1 MVHNILKTLLAAGFV
16 LCFAAAAA
24 GENSQERSLPDNGV
38 AIPSISWPEPRVDTF
53 TMGNK
58 IVFFLIRDNTLPLV
72 HIRAMVRAGGFLDP
86 QGKTGLAEITAEVM
100 RTGGTQKYPPGE
112 LNALLADRAAEISM
126 GFDFISGS
134 AKMDILSSD
143 LSQLLPVFVDLL
155 KQPAFPED
163 KITLAKQQLNTRISR
178 RNDRQAGIA
187 RRTFEQLIYGR
198 DSIYAREPE
207 HETLA
212 RISRADL
219 LRFHKQAYQG
229 ANLMVGIAG
238 AFDPDQIR
246 SLLKKEFSAFAAG
259 EKTDITLPS
268 VDVQKQ
274 TSLYVVNK
282 SDVNQ
287 SYIMMGHLGGLR
299 MNPDY
304 PALQVM
310 NQILGGGFSGRLFQT
325 IRTRM
330 GLAYSVSGSYGS
342 RYFYPGTF
350 HIALTTKTPATRK
363 AVIAVKDEIQNL
375 QEGITAEEL
384 NRAKA
389 QFLHS
394 VAFYYDQAEKIL
406 ERRMYYAYRG
416 MAQDTLQ
423 ELIKEIEKV
432 TADQVVQAA
441 RKYLLPEALT
451 ILTVGKQKLLEKQL
465 QALGTVAVLP
475 QP

>member
-1 MVHNILKTLLAAGFV
+1 MVLNILKTVLVAGMILGFT
-16 LCFAAAAA
+16 AAAAREDTR
-24 GENSQERSLPDNGV
+24 GTSSPEEELKT
-38 AIPSISWPEPRVDTF
+38 PSISWPEPRVDTF
-53 TMGNK
+53 TLDNK
-58 IVFFLIRDNTLPLV
+58 ITFYLIRDNTLPLV
-72 HIRAMVRAGGFLDP
+72 HIRVMVRAGGFLEPKD
-86 QGKTGLAEITAEVM
+86 KTGLAEITAEVM
-100 RTGGTQKYPPGE
+100 RTGGTQKYPHDE

-126 GFDFISGS
+126 DFDFISGS
-134 AKMDILSSD
+134 AKMEILSSD

-163 KITLAKQQLNTRISR
+163 KITLAKQQLTTRISR

-187 RRTFEQLIYGR
+187 RRTFEQLIYGQ
-198 DSIYAREPE
+198 DSIFAREPE
-207 HETLA
+207 YETVA
-212 RISRADL
+212 KINRADL
-219 LRFHKQAYQG
+219 LRFHKRAYQG
-229 ANLMVGIAG
+229 ANLIVGIAG
-238 AFDPDQIR
+238 DFDPDNIH

-287 SYIMMGHLGGLR
+287 SYIMVGHLGGRR

-330 GLAYSVSGSYGS
+330 GLAYSVSGSYDS
-342 RYFYPGTF
+342 RFFYPGTF
-350 HIALTTKTPATRK
+350 HIALTTKTPASRK
-363 AVIAVKDEIQNL
+363 AVKAVRNEVRNL
-375 QEGITAEEL
+375 QEEITAKEVK
-384 NRAKA
+384 RAKA
-389 QFLHS
+389 RFLNS
-394 VAFYYDQAEKIL
+394 AAFYYDQAEKIL
-406 ERRMYYAYRG
+406 ERRLHYAYRG
-416 MAQDTLQ
+416 MPQDTLQ
-423 ELIKEIEKV
+423 ELIQKIEQV
-432 TADQVVQAA
+432 TAPQVVQAA

-451 ILTVGKQKLLEKQL
+451 ILTVGNQKQLEKQL
-465 QALGTVAVLP
+465 QAFGTVAVLP